1 MNKKAI
7 DTIATYSGTR
17 ASAISGFIRKHQL
30 NAEKLAADIVKNK
43 TLRKDLSSAL
53 SGYSDNEL
61 ATTIVQKYKIV
72 ENRRADDFFSYKH
85 GKAIFNLLNQNGKVF
100 NREVVK
106 QYLDELNSSDI
117 LWARMVDFI
126 SSDLGLNPS
135 NYNTYNEQEADMI
148 DAIEKLYREYSPSN
162 NNTIVTKKAINEML
176 DRTVQINSNQEV
188 VNRAIKR
195 VVINI
200 DQFEALINV
209 LINKNI
215 KPIEKQEALEDKYI
229 FEVYVGKMKMF
240 IDFVNTLPN
249 LNVSNIKKDG
259 SSLYITVSNSG
270 RFIEWVPLVTF
281 YKERIKL

>member
-1 MNKKAI
+1 M
-7 DTIATYSGTR
+7 DES
-17 ASAISGFIRKHQL
+17 
-30 NAEKLAADIVKNK
+30 
-43 TLRKDLSSAL
+43 
-53 SGYSDNEL
+53 
-61 ATTIVQKYKIV
+61 
-72 ENRRADDFFSYKH
+72 RRAEDFFSSKH

-100 NREVVK
+100 NRELVK

-162 NNTIVTKKAINEML
+162 NNTIVSKKTIDEML
-176 DRTVQINSNQEV
+176 DRAVKINSNEVV

-200 DQFEALINV
+200 VPFEALINV

-270 RFIEWVPLVTF
+270 RFIEWVSLVTF

>member
-1 MNKKAI
+1 MYKKAI

-17 ASAISGFIRKHQL
+17 ASAISGFIRKYGL
-30 NAEKLAADIVKNK
+30 NAENLAADIVKNK
-43 TLRKDLSSAL
+43 ALRIDLASAL
-53 SGYSDNEL
+53 SGYDDNEL
-61 ATTIVQKYKIV
+61 ATTIAQKYRMD
-72 ENRRADDFFSYKH
+72 ESRRADDFFSSSH
-85 GKAIFNLLNQNGKVF
+85 GKAILNLLNQNGKVF

-162 NNTIVTKKAINEML
+162 NNTIVSKKAIDEML

-249 LNVSNIKKDG
+249 LNVINIKKDG